1 MNKKFKIVGSVLLLV
16 ILTVF
21 FFGGT
26 EITPE
31 GEKALKTITNQHD
44 FMIKYLDE
52 QHGKCLETS
61 KRDFCNKRTDYA
73 KGEVEKNFKI
83 KRDSLIE
90 AYKK

>member
-1 MNKKFKIVGSVLLLV
+1 MDKKVKVAGLVLLV
-16 ILTVF
+16 GILSVF
-21 FFGGT
+21 LFGGT

-52 QHGKCLETS
+52 QHEKCLETS
-61 KRDFCNKRTDYA
+61 KKDFCNKRTDYA

-90 AYKK
+90 TYKK